1 MFDLSPLRPAQWLD
15 QEVAWWG
22 ELVEART
29 IWDDVHRSER
39 ATTKAKAER
48 ETARRGP

>member
-1 MFDLSPLRPAQWLD
+1 MFNLSPLRPAAWLEQD
-15 QEVAWWG
+15 IAWWG

-39 ATTKAKAER
+39 AKVAA
-48 ETARRGP
+48 ETARKKAAGGP